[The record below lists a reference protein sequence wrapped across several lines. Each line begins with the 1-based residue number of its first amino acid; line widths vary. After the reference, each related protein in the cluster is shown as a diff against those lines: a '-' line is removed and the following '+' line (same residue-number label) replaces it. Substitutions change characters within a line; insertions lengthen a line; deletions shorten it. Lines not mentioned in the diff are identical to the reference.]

1 MGSKTSAKENAV
13 KEVEA
18 NDRESANQLATV
30 HSVPSTRSHDKNN
43 MKKMQEIADRFDV
56 LSQDEYNS
64 GSPGRSKL
72 SVEKL
77 NAKRLDEQ
85 HSPDQDK

>member
-1 MGSKTSAKENAV
+1 MKKVGSKTSVKENVA

-30 HSVPSTRSHDKNN
+30 HSVPSARSHDRNN
-43 MKKMQEIADRFDV
+43 MKKMQEIADRFDG

-77 NAKRLDEQ
+77 TAKRPGE
-85 HSPDQDK
+85 